1 MYVEI
6 ERAMAKVTSVTPIM
20 EKHGK
25 KKKRPAHSIIFEFS
39 MSNTILDRMDDH
51 GLRNAFYCARES
63 ASVDKRGQTQIDT
76 SSVSDGV
83 SKLRFPWWS
92 QWIDVPGELVGW
104 VITLHTGNTE
114 RSHIVLDEAKVS
126 SFQVLP
132 KDLAVTLVKCKV
144 IVHPTAHEK
153 GKIDEL
159 LQTDVPVSIMP
170 PETMQQGDMI
180 GHTPLGDE
188 APEGDDEQPGDD
200 EPGNAASA
208 GTSSNDTQQSES
220 SADAAATT
228 ADAKQ
233 SSAASGDAPI
243 EDPFAGSD
251 LARGKVNSDAKV
263 TTKKSRKGAPADKHA
278 DGAWPFPSNP
288 QGAHQQSK

>member
-51 GLRNAFYCARES
+51 GLRNAFYCKRES

-76 SSVSDGV
+76 SSVNDGI
-83 SKLRFPWWS
+83 SKLRFPWWT
-92 QWIDVPGELVGW
+92 QWIDVPGELTGW
-104 VITLHTGNTE
+104 VLTLHTGNTE
-114 RSHIVLDEAKVS
+114 RSHIVLEDAKVS
-126 SFQVLP
+126 AFQVLP
-132 KDLAVTLVKCKV
+132 KDLAVTLVKCKA

-170 PETMQQGDMI
+170 PETMQQGELPGTNTED
-180 GHTPLGDE
+180 P
-188 APEGDDEQPGDD
+188 DDEESDD
-200 EPGNAASA
+200 EPGNEDADTAAASS
-208 GTSSNDTQQSES
+208 GS
-220 SADAAATT
+220 AAT
-228 ADAKQ
+228 ASDA
-233 SSAASGDAPI
+233 SATVTLGEPPK

-263 TTKKSRKGAPADKHA
+263 TTKKSRSKALPPEA
-278 DGAWPFPSNP
+278 AWPFPK
-288 QGAHQQSK
+288 Q